1 MASSGYFNTSA
12 YSGRYLQFLW
22 STQSR
27 NTANNTTT
35 IAWTLKGAGNATEWY
50 NSGNFRVVI
59 AGETVFSSADRIRLE
74 NGTVVATGTY
84 TLKHNADG
92 SRSFTASVQAGI
104 YTVAVN
110 CSGSGTFELDSIARA
125 SQPSCITWP
134 EHTQNVG
141 FFGDTIS
148 IHMNRN
154 SASYTHTVRYAFGS
168 RTGTIA
174 ENVGTGT
181 TWTIPLSFME
191 LLPADTAGSGT
202 IYVDTYSGS
211 TKIGTKWCGFTAKVP
226 TNVKP
231 KCSIQVLDNTEIQE
245 LYGNLVQGL
254 SKLYVKTTGTQS
266 YKSPI
271 KSYSVVANGVRYS
284 AAEIV
289 TGVLTQSGTT
299 KVTATVTDQRGRTS
313 DAVSASFTVLAYAAP
328 NVTKLSAV
336 RCNEDGTANKRGA
349 FVKVTFSAAISALN
363 NKNNALYY
371 LKYKKSSESTYTKV
385 SLTELTNKY
394 SVSNYSY
401 IFPAN
406 TGNSYD
412 IAVEAVDRHNSTNPA
427 SKSTKAPTATSI
439 FSWRGFKTS
448 SGIEDGVGIGKVPEK
463 ANTLQVGWNA
473 EFDQD
478 LVQIGNRYS
487 FQPDAFSGEKGY
499 TLLAEITL
507 NTLNVNAPIV
517 FTINR
522 RGAASPMKL
531 YIRFASSS
539 TSTDPDIGSFK
550 YEGTNYGA
558 FLIKAATSTWRL
570 YVDNTSGWSNPCVQ
584 EWYTTDNQ
592 HSRLSVS
599 FPKEQ
604 IATLPTPWYRAGPL
618 APQNIM
624 DSFFPVGYILLLY
637 SHADPNTMY
646 PGTEWVRIYGAFP
659 WFTDEKGEI
668 GLTGGERTV
677 TLTEKQIPSH
687 NHGGT
692 YTNAGTARTHAW
704 LTSNGSAM
712 GYDTV
717 NAGGGEAHN
726 NMPPYIQISAWRRTA

>member
-12 YSGRYLQFLW
+12 YSGRHLQFLW

-27 NTANNTTT
+27 NIANNTTT
-35 IAWTLKGAGNATEWY
+35 IAWTLKGAGNAEEWY
-50 NSGNFRVVI
+50 NSGNFKVVI

-92 SRSFTASVQAGI
+92 SKSFTASAQAGI

-141 FFGDTIS
+141 YFGDTIS

-154 SASYTHTVRYAFGS
+154 SSAFTHTVRYAFGNL
-168 RTGTIA
+168 TGTIA
-174 ENVGTGT
+174 ENVGTGLE
-181 TWTIPLSFME
+181 WTIPLSFME
-191 LLPADTAGSGT
+191 LLPAVTAGSGT
-202 IYVDTYSGS
+202 IYVDTYNGS

-226 TNVKP
+226 ASVKP
-231 KCSIQVLDNTEIQE
+231 KCSIQVLDNTNIQE

-271 KSYSVVANGVRYS
+271 KSYSVLANGVRYS

-448 SGIEDGVGIGKVPEK
+448 SGVEDGVGIGKVPEK
-463 ANTLQVGWNA
+463 ANTLQVGWPA
-473 EFDQD
+473 EFDKAI
-478 LVQIGNRYS
+478 VQMGNRFSY
-487 FQPDAFSGEKGY
+487 QPGAFNGDKGY
-499 TLLAEITL
+499 TLLAVITL

-517 FTINR
+517 FKINR
-522 RGAASPMKL
+522 RGATCPMNV

-539 TSTDPDIGSFK
+539 SSTDPDLASIT
-550 YEGTNYGA
+550 YEGDNYGA
-558 FLIKAATSTWRL
+558 FLVKTAESTWKL
-570 YVDNTSGWSNPCVQ
+570 YVDNTGGWSNPCLQ
-584 EWYTTDNQ
+584 EWFTTDNQ
-592 HSRLSVS
+592 MSRISVS
-599 FPKEQ
+599 FESEQ
-604 IATLPTPWYRAGPL
+604 VATLPNPYYRATPVISRSIL
-618 APQNIM
+618 DA
-624 DSFFPVGYILLLY
+624 FYPVGYILLLY

-646 PGTEWVRIYGAFP
+646 PGTTWVRIYGAFP